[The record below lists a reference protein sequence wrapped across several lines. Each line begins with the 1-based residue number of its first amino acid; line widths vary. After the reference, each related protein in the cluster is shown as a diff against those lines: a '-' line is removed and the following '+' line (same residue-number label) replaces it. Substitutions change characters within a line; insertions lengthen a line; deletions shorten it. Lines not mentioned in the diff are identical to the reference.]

1 MGGGKQMSDV
11 GGQRSDFKE
20 NFSLDSDLRHPTSDL
35 RFDLRPLI
43 SVFLISTFLFISLLT
58 YSLTYAEK
66 VIRIRGSSTVQPIAT
81 IAARIFGKKHN
92 LRILVE
98 GGGSTKGVQGAG
110 EGLVEIGTASR
121 DIYPDEKKRYQNL
134 IAYTIAYDG
143 IAIIVNTKNT
153 IDNITSKQVIDL
165 YTGKI
170 KNWKELGGPDMPV
183 KLVSNDFGRSTL
195 DLFIEHFKLE
205 VTKKDNLM
213 YYRIKG
219 ESEYS
224 PLGAIV
230 VGQNSEAIV
239 EVSREP
245 GAIGYVSI
253 GAAER
258 AEKKLGKIKRIKIDG
273 IEPTKE
279 NVKNKTYPIIRP
291 LNLITKGRPS
301 GDVERFIEFLL
312 SPQGQNIV
320 KNLDYIPIK

>member
-1 MGGGKQMSDV
+1 MGGALKGLNQLFSMILDIKQIPIIGPSLNQHSKSDN
-11 GGQRSDFKE
+11 FK
-20 NFSLDSDLRHPTSDL
+20 NTAYIIVF
-35 RFDLRPLI
+35 I
-43 SVFLISTFLFISLLT
+43 FLINLLLT
-58 YSLTYAEK
+58 DSIIYADR

-121 DIYPDEKKRYQNL
+121 DIYPEEKKKYRDI
-134 IAYTIAYDG
+134 IAHTIAYDG
-143 IAIIVNTKNT
+143 IAIIVNAKNT
-153 IDNITSKQVIDL
+153 IDGITSKQIIDL

-170 KNWKELGGPDMPV
+170 KNWKDLGGPDMPV
-183 KLVSNDFGRSTL
+183 RLVSKDFGRSTL

-213 YYRIKG
+213 YYKIKG

-224 PLGAIV
+224 PVGAIV

-239 EVSREP
+239 EVSKEP

-258 AEKKLGKIKRIKIDG
+258 AERKLGKIKRIKIDG
-273 IEPTKE
+273 IESTRE

>member
-1 MGGGKQMSDV
+1 MSEV
-11 GGQRSDFKE
+11 RNRKSGSQEKFIPRPLTSDF
-20 NFSLDSDLRHPTSDL
+20 RHGTSEPRPQTSDM
-35 RFDLRPLI
+35 RPLI
-43 SVFLISTFLFISLLT
+43 SVFLISTFLFILLLT
-58 YSLTYAEK
+58 DSFTYAEK

-81 IAARIFGKKHN
+81 IAARVFGKKHN

-98 GGGSTKGVQGAG
+98 GGGSTKGVQDAG
-110 EGLVEIGTASR
+110 EGLVDIGTASR
-121 DIYPDEKKRYQNL
+121 DIYPDEKKRYRDI
-134 IAYTIAYDG
+134 IAHTIAYDG
-143 IAIIVNTKNT
+143 IAIIVNAKNP
-153 IDNITSKQVIDL
+153 IDGITSKQIIDL

-170 KNWKELGGPDMPV
+170 KNWKELGGPDMSV
-183 KLVSNDFGRSTL
+183 RLVSKDFGRSTL

-205 VTKKDNLM
+205 VAKKDNLM
-213 YYRIKG
+213 YYRVKG
-219 ESEYS
+219 ESGYS
-224 PLGAIV
+224 PVGAIV

-239 EVSREP
+239 EVSRER

-258 AEKKLGKIKRIKIDG
+258 AERKLGKIKRIKIDG
-273 IEPTKE
+273 IEPTRE

-291 LNLITKGRPS
+291 LNLIPS